1 MKRKLSFKDD
11 LNFKGLL
18 VCSLVGYSTKGGEE
32 RKTSKNLNKGSCLSQ
47 IAIEAALCL
56 WALIDINWR

>member
-56 WALIDINWR
+56 